1 MAVQRVIGAVE
12 ERMRSVRRL
21 EKEEDRR
28 RKKASDRSSLIK
40 AEINRRGRGAT
51 KRAYEFEKQR
61 EKDRLVEDIIQSIVA
76 GEPTGRFAATQPEI
90 RNFAISEEEQVARP
104 PGAPGRTRGEELAY
118 IKPSHLKRLR
128 EKGVRRVS
136 IEGGGISPDAKTLNT
151 LRLLQDGKIPVDEGD
166 PNELRGQL
174 GRLGQPP
181 PLSTD
186 QAQEIMQTG
195 RMPEQAQAG
204 GQSMRAPIFTGGQQE
219 DLRGLYGQFEP
230 TPLEQP
236 ETDLTQWAQQYVGEP
251 QEATPTANIQALY
264 QQMQAE
270 GGAKQKPAK
279 LITVFKKDDKAVGPR
294 TMRVPDVAG
303 HPPPGYE
310 FKEEK
315 KGGTMSF
322 TDAEEELKRRSRG
335 GGGGGIGG
343 GRGAPLA
350 EGDER
355 LTPPGPGATEEE
367 WARYYWE
374 LARTRLK
381 GASPSQIAAEARRLA
396 TQGGMQIG

>member
-12 ERMRSVRRL
+12 ERMRAVRRL
-21 EKEEDRR
+21 EKEEERR
-28 RKKASDRSSLIK
+28 RKKASDRSSLIR
-40 AEINRRGRGAT
+40 AEISRRGRGAAS
-51 KRAYEFEKQR
+51 RAYQHAKQR
-61 EKDRLVEDIIQSIVA
+61 EKDRLVEDILQTIVA
-76 GEPTGRFAATQPEI
+76 GEPMGRFAATQPEI

-128 EKGVRRVS
+128 AKGIRRVS
-136 IEGGGISPDAKTLNT
+136 IEGGKISPDAKTLNT
-151 LRLLQDGKIPVDEGD
+151 LRLLQDGRIPVEEGD
-166 PNELRGQL
+166 PNQLQL

-186 QAQEIMQTG
+186 QAQDIMRTG

-204 GQSMRAPIFTGGQQE
+204 GQFMQEPIFTPGQRE

-236 ETDLTQWAQQYVGEP
+236 ETDLTQWAQQFVGEP
-251 QEATPTANIQALY
+251 QPATPPENIQALW
-264 QQMQAE
+264 QSLQE

-279 LITVFKKDDKAVGPR
+279 LITVFKTDENAIGPR
-294 TMRVPDVAG
+294 TMRVPDVGG
-303 HPPPGYE
+303 HPPRGYE

-315 KGGTMSF
+315 KGGTVTF
-322 TDAEEELKRRSRG
+322 EDAEKELKRRTRG
-335 GGGGGIGG
+335 GGGGIAGQ
-343 GRGAPLA
+343 RGAPMV

-374 LARTRLK
+374 LARMRLK

-396 TQGGMQIG
+396 AQGGMQIG